1 MREKSALALILTTAA
16 TYIGTVVGAGFASG
30 QEVLQFFGLLGPRGL
45 PAIGLT
51 VAGFF
56 IFGYAVMETGRRI
69 GADSHLPVLRETSG
83 RLLSPVLDFV
93 ITFFLFGAHSAM
105 VAGAGSVLNQEF
117 NIPWIAGAGAI
128 AAVTLVTVIFGLR
141 GVVSAVSAVVPFLLA
156 GVLIVSIAVLYSRG
170 LTLGTP
176 PPEVKPVVTTWP
188 AAGLTYIS
196 YNVIM
201 STPVLA
207 VLGTT
212 LKDRKQVTAATLLGA
227 LGLGIALT
235 LVFLSIVSSFPD
247 VVTYEVPMARLAGTV
262 HRLGSPFYTVIFLAE
277 VYTTAVANLYGFAI
291 RLAPGDTPAF
301 KLTATLSSVVGVW
314 AASAGFS
321 NLVRVVYPL
330 VGWAGSVFLV
340 ALSVYLLTGLRKSR
354 RRR

>member
-1 MREKSALALILTTAA
+1 MREKGALALVLATAA
-16 TYIGTVVGAGFASG
+16 TYVGTVVGAGFASG

-51 VAGFF
+51 IAGFF
-56 IFGYAVMETGRRI
+56 VFGYVIMETGRNI

-83 RLLSPVLDFV
+83 RLLAPALDFV
-93 ITFFLFGAHSAM
+93 ITFFLFGAYSAM
-105 VAGAGSVLNQEF
+105 VAGAGSVLNQEY
-117 NIPWIAGAGAI
+117 NVPWIVGAGAI
-128 AAVTLVTVIFGLR
+128 AVLTLVTVIFGLR
-141 GVVSAVSAVVPFLLA
+141 GVVTAVSAVVPFLLA
-156 GVLIVSIAVLYSRG
+156 GVLIVGIAVLNVKG
-170 LTLGTP
+170 VTLGTP
-176 PPEVKPVVTTWP
+176 PPGVEPVVRTWP

-212 LKDRKQVTAATLLGA
+212 LKDRGQVAKSTFLGA
-227 LGLGIALT
+227 LGLGAALT
-235 LVFLSIVSSFPD
+235 LVFLTIVSSFPE
-247 VVTYEVPMARLAGTV
+247 VLSYEIPMARLAGTV
-262 HRLGSPFYTVIFLAE
+262 HRLGSPFYTAIFLAE

-291 RLAPGDTPAF
+291 RLAPGDTLAF
-301 KLTATLSSVVGVW
+301 KLTATLSALAGVW

-340 ALSVYLLTGLRKSR
+340 ALSIYLLRGFR
-354 RRR
+354 RRP